1 MACQHDCDKAK
12 IYPEKIQ
19 NRPALDNINYR
30 IGSYA
35 TMREHLLDTLNQN
48 KTLQHW
54 THRGADDPGIALLE
68 GAAIVGDV
76 LSFYQNL
83 YANEVFLRTAN
94 WQESI
99 RERVQLTGYRP
110 APGIGG
116 ETHFAVRVKGEQ
128 PVLIP
133 AGFGFKATLK
143 DQPQSAEFESTTE
156 VIACPHLSEFN
167 LYRRPQPAASIAPNT
182 NQLELV
188 AVGNQSNITDITNID
203 IRAGDRIML
212 LPDGSMFNTNSIY
225 AAQKKSEILI
235 VKSVE
240 TLLDRLRI
248 TFEGQLMHSRAQQV
262 SAYVIGR
269 SFRHFGYNAPRKLN
283 KYNGTQVTQ
292 VDTKFTRWVA
302 GKTSGSTYYSG
313 FSAIEMPLDQTL
325 NDIALGSKLICEGF
339 FEFKDHTGVS
349 VISRNNVPFTLL
361 KKITDFSTDTLQWA
375 HIEGS
380 TTVLTLNSRLIKN
393 AQIRQ
398 EKIDIRSIR
407 FHEVIS
413 PKLTLASPTQWQD
426 NEFSNG
432 IVQYFGSYEQLRALA
447 ERRLIFRD
455 NTSGATQ
462 TVHVSSS
469 ENDFELALSASGKDK
484 KNPWLWDITLQETP
498 QFQQRQFDQ
507 QTPEVTVYGNTVA
520 STQGKTIA
528 DVVLGSG
535 DNREIFQTFK
545 IPDAPLTW
553 LLNPAQTPAHQ
564 AALKIYVEGILWQP
578 VDNFFNSRAE
588 DSVYIIREDE
598 QGDSWVQFGDGKNGA
613 RLPSGNNN
621 ILATYR
627 KGNGATGVIEVDS
640 NASAVGKLKALEKV
654 FLPGEVLGGA
664 LAESAETTRI
674 AAPVKMQSLGRIV
687 SLADIEAETLNIPGV
702 LKARADW
709 AAPNGV
715 PLVQLTVL
723 TKSASQAAL
732 DKVRDTLMYYSR
744 CRGPARF
751 SILVLKGNLAFIYLN
766 VRAGYAANR
775 RVEDIRPQIMQA
787 LGTIS
792 LNPESS
798 NTQGLFGSQTTRFG
812 QPTHISKIIAAIQ
825 QVDGIRWVE
834 IDALQKMNPG
844 TAQETDPLNFIKPSV
859 LSRNDVI
866 NCPPTCLLALHEQH
880 IDLSLGLDAIKREC
894 E

>member
-1 MACQHDCDKAK
+1 MSKHDCDKTDS
-12 IYPEKIQ
+12 YPENIH
-19 NRPALDNINYR
+19 NRPALDTIDYR
-30 IGSYA
+30 IGRYA
-35 TMREHLLDTLNQN
+35 GMREHLLSALNQSRP
-48 KTLQHW
+48 LQNW

-83 YANEVFLRTAN
+83 YANEAFLRTAN

-99 RERVQLTGYRP
+99 QDRVQLTGYRP

-116 ETHFAVRVKGEQ
+116 EANFAVKIKGEQ

-133 AGFGFKATLK
+133 RGFGFKATLK
-143 DQPQSAEFESTTE
+143 DQPQTAEFESTHDVT
-156 VIACPHLSEFN
+156 AYPHLSEFN
-167 LYRRPQPAASIAPNT
+167 LYRRPEPATPIAAST

-188 AVGNQSNITDITNID
+188 AVGGQSSISDIKNIE
-203 IRAGDRIML
+203 IRPGDRIML
-212 LPDGSMFNTNSIY
+212 IPNGRMFNKRNRVYS
-225 AAQKKSEILI
+225 AQKKSEILI
-235 VKSVE
+235 VKSVD

-248 TFEGQLMHSRAQQV
+248 TFEGQLIYPRAQQV
-262 SAYVIGR
+262 SAYIIGR

-283 KYNGTQVTQ
+283 KYDGTQITQ
-292 VDTKFTRWVA
+292 VDTKYTRWVA
-302 GKTSGSTYYSG
+302 GSTPESTYYSG
-313 FSAIEMPLDQTL
+313 FLATEMPLDQTL
-325 NDIALGSKLICEGF
+325 NDIALGSKLICEGLVA
-339 FEFKDHTGVS
+339 FEDHSGASITDRS
-349 VISRNNVPFTLL
+349 DVPFTLL
-361 KKITDFSTDTLQWA
+361 KKVNKSSTDTLQWA

-380 TTVLTLNSRLIKN
+380 TTVLTLDSRLIKN
-393 AQIRQ
+393 NRIHS
-398 EKIDIRSIR
+398 EKIDIRSTR

-413 PKLTLASPTQWQD
+413 PKLTLASPAQWQD
-426 NEFSNG
+426 NEFNNG
-432 IVQYFGSYEQLRALA
+432 VLQYFGRYAQVRALA
-447 ERRLIFRD
+447 GRTLILKD
-455 NTSGATQ
+455 NTSGITR

-469 ENDFELALSASGKDK
+469 ENDFELALSETEKDK
-484 KNPWLWDITLQETP
+484 EKPWLWDITLQETP
-498 QFQQRQFDQ
+498 GFQQRQFDQ
-507 QTPEVTVYGNTVA
+507 QSPEITVYGNTLA

-545 IPDAPLTW
+545 IPDTPLTW
-553 LLNPAQTPAHQ
+553 LLNPTQTPAHQ
-564 AALKIYVEGILWQP
+564 AALKIYVEGVLWQS
-578 VDNFFNSRAE
+578 VDSFFNSGPQ

-627 KGNGATGVIEVDS
+627 KGNGATGVIEADTS
-640 NASAVGKLKALEKV
+640 ASAVGKLKVLEKT

-664 LAESAETTRI
+664 AAEPAETTRI
-674 AAPVKMQSLGRIV
+674 AAPMKMQSLGRIV

-715 PLVQLTVL
+715 PLVQLSIL

-732 DKVRDTLMYYSR
+732 DKVRDTLMRYSR

-751 SILVLKGNLAFIYLN
+751 SILVLRGHLTFIYLKA
-766 VRAGYAANR
+766 RAAYAANR
-775 RVEDIRPQIMQA
+775 RREDIQPQIMQA
-787 LGTIS
+787 LGAIS
-792 LNPESS
+792 LNPDISHDK
-798 NTQGLFGSQTTRFG
+798 GLFGLQTTRFG
-812 QPTHISKIIAAIQ
+812 QPIHISNIIAAIQ

-834 IDALQKMNPG
+834 VDALQKMNSA
-844 TAQETDPLNFIKPSV
+844 TAEETDPFNFIKPTIR
-859 LSRNDVI
+859 SRNVVI
-866 NCPPTCLLALHEQH
+866 NCPSTCLPALHEQH
-880 IDLSLGLDAIKREC
+880 IDLTLSLDNIKREC